1 MDTQAIL
8 KEEKVP
14 LHGLLS
20 FELKSILD
28 KIYRQLSIRQT
39 LNNPWKV
46 VVTNN
51 IHYSIY
57 YKFSHAIRDFSIKF
71 GLSTSIKVRF
81 TEIASAIYHL
91 SKGLDDSKDSARPYL
106 NKKVKDCTIKL
117 KATENEP
124 IVMEYAYSKS
134 KVTISGA
141 YEVKNS
147 YGNMVST

>member
-1 MDTQAIL
+1 M
-8 KEEKVP
+8 
-14 LHGLLS
+14 
-20 FELKSILD
+20 D

-71 GLSTSIKVRF
+71 GLSTSIKRDKKGKIKTFTVRF

-106 NKKVKDCTIKL
+106 NKKVKDCTMKL

-124 IVMEYAYSKS
+124 IVMENAYSKS
-134 KVTISGA
+134 KVTISIA